1 MFLFDR
7 DINDCLYCFCFFSG
21 IALLSAIF
29 FSRLII
35 IAFSL
40 AILASFFAFSCELS
54 LAIFVAIFFSRLII
68 FAFSLAIL
76 ASFFAFSCELSLA
89 IFVATYAS
97 LDISLTLFCAL
108 SISYLIVVGLF
119 SWEKVVFLSWILC
132 YFCFL

>member
-35 IAFSL
+35 I
-40 AILASFFAFSCELS
+40 
-54 LAIFVAIFFSRLII
+54 
-68 FAFSLAIL
+68 AFSLAIL